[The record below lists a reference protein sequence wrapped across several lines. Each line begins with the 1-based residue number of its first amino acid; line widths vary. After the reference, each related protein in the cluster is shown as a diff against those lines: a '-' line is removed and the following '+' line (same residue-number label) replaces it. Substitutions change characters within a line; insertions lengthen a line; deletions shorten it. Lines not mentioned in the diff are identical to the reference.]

1 MCWPTPCSKQDSTR
15 PHSCRRASS
24 PGEPDG
30 ASCSSCRTDL
40 WTDIKPGSLY
50 NVLHRM
56 EKEGFVEVVRIER
69 EGNPPERT
77 VYGIT
82 ATDAV
87 PEQLVVAEATDRCGA
102 RLCCDSQVRR

>member
-1 MCWPTPCSKQDSTR
+1 M
-15 PHSCRRASS
+15 
-24 PGEPDG
+24 
-30 ASCSSCRTDL
+30 
-40 WTDIKPGSLY
+40 
-50 NVLHRM
+50 LHRM
-56 EKEGFVEVVRIER
+56 KKEGLVEVVRIER
-69 EGNPPERT
+69 EGDPPECT